1 MLKIHRF
8 FVLFFAAFI
17 TLTLLTAGIV
27 FYNTHSNR
35 VQALALESVKLH
47 ADWNMLQNETNQ
59 ILLDRYTIRENEIP
73 YEITKWTTHYKD
85 FSKSLDKF
93 AKNKQIQKL
102 DHIPEKID
110 GIIRVWRFTEVQL
123 NNADHFFL
131 KIIQTG
137 LGEKVMVNGFLHT
150 MYKLRMSDQLTVS
163 EIFLLDDTVYA
174 LESLDNATK
183 EFDTL
188 FTLVMLDLE
197 MAGDLYL
204 QRVRIFSIVLSVTVL
219 LIMALLV
226 LVQRQLKASQENRSL
241 YLKDQKNQLLKKLV
255 CNSCEENLE
264 LFNRRKEE
272 LGIKLKLS
280 EAIQPLALQI
290 DDYSLF
296 SHQHNIAEQDKII
309 NRMTG
314 SLETMIRNR
323 DMVFESFRYGE
334 DMIVFLINSS
344 QSDENENLK
353 EWFELNHGILLE
365 ENEIS
370 TTMTFGLLNTEE
382 IDLDQD
388 FSRLLQLTQ
397 YRFISGKGSFIYS
410 GSSSLTSK
418 ETFHYPLDKEKHF
431 VDAMNTLNESETLK
445 ILDDLIG
452 YGNSYGPQ
460 NMRRLIIRFTA
471 TLISIVETLE
481 RTYHI
486 HSIDNVTPMILRI
499 QNPET
504 IKEVKELL
512 SEIILKVIHEC
523 SEMKEAKHDNTVIHI
538 KEIID
543 AELNDLNLSADSIAD
558 RFQLTSSYLNR
569 LFKQHSSYSIAG
581 YINHC
586 RLDKAELLLRTS
598 DFTVKEIAEQSGFA
612 SMGTFF
618 RLFKKEF
625 GRTPG
630 DYHKEA
636 LIP

>member
-17 TLTLLTAGIV
+17 TLTLLTAGII

-35 VQALALESVKLH
+35 VQALALESVKLL

-73 YEITKWTTHYKD
+73 SEITKWTAHYKD

-102 DHIPEKID
+102 DHIPEKIG

-188 FTLVMLDLE
+188 FTLVMMDLE

-204 QRVRIFSIVLSVTVL
+204 QRVRIISIVLSVTVL

-226 LVQRQLKASQENRSL
+226 LVQRQLKTSQENRSL
-241 YLKDQKNQLLKKLV
+241 YLKDQKNQLLKELI

-272 LGIKLKLS
+272 LEIELKLS

-296 SHQHNIAEQDKII
+296 SHQHNIAEQEKII
-309 NRMTG
+309 NKMTG
-314 SLETMIRNR
+314 SLEAMIRNR
-323 DMVFESFRYGE
+323 DMVFESFRYSE
-334 DMIVFLINSS
+334 DMIIFLINSS
-344 QSDENENLK
+344 QADENENLK

-431 VDAMNTLNESETLK
+431 VDAMNTLNDSETLK

-543 AELNDLNLSADSIAD
+543 GEINDFNLSADSIAD